1 MLCLAIVKAP
11 LAVSNCGLDRPPH
24 VLGPCVAQHQ
34 TQFRDP
40 RHNLFLR
47 PSSVLSLGVIAA
59 ATNGRSAAESCFL
72 LVIAHGPLSSA

>member
-24 VLGPCVAQHQ
+24 VLGPCTKRSSAIRA
-34 TQFRDP
+34 TIFSCAT
-40 RHNLFLR
+40 
-47 PSSVLSLGVIAA
+47 SSVLSLGVIAA

-72 LVIAHGPLSSA
+72 LVIAHGPLSSS

>member
-24 VLGPCVAQHQ
+24 VLGLVSRSTKRSSAIRATIFSCA
-34 TQFRDP
+34 T
-40 RHNLFLR
+40 
-47 PSSVLSLGVIAA
+47 SSVLSLGVIAA

-72 LVIAHGPLSSA
+72 LVIAHGPLSSS